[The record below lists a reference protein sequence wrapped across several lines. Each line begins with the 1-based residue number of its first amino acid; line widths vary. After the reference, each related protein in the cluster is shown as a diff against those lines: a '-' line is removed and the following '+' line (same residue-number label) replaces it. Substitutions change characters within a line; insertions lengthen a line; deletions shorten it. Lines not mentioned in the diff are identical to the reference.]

1 MKRMFRTWLVLLALG
16 AALLGQATDPTL
28 DDVLAGY
35 YKARGGLEKLQGLKG
50 WKLTGTIVLTA
61 QELAMPLAMWQKVP
75 DKLRVE
81 TTIEG
86 RTTVQAYDGRTAWW
100 IVPLVSAQA
109 REMPPDQGLPFR
121 RQAGFEDPLVV
132 WKEKGYRLELLGREP
147 AEGAPARK
155 LRLTTADGSVILFFI
170 DDAGLVRKSAIPL
183 APGENPPLLEVI
195 YGDYRPV
202 DGLMMPFSIENR
214 DNGRTLMTIAAESI
228 EIAPDL
234 PDSLFAMPGSAAKG
248 EDRKGGEQKPA
259 AKPGKEKG
267 KKPKK

>member
-1 MKRMFRTWLVLLALG
+1 MKRMFQTWLVLLALG
-16 AALLGQATDPTL
+16 APLFGELKEPTL
-28 DDVLAGY
+28 DEVLARY
-35 YKARGGLEKLQGLKG
+35 YQARGGLEKLQGLKG

-61 QELAMPLAMWQKVP
+61 QGLAMPLAMWQKVP

-81 TTIEG
+81 TTFEE
-86 RTTVQAYDGRTAWW
+86 RTTVQAFDGRTAWW
-100 IVPLVSAQA
+100 IVPLISAQA

-132 WKEKGYRLELLGREP
+132 WKEKGHRLELLGREP

-155 LRLTTADGSVILFFI
+155 LRLTTADGSVILFFL
-170 DDAGLVRKSAIPL
+170 DDAGLVRKSAMPL
-183 APGENPPLLEVI
+183 APGEDPPLLEVI

-202 DGLMMPFSIENR
+202 DGLLMPFTIENR
-214 DNGRTLMTIAAESI
+214 RNGQTQMTIEAESI

-234 PDSLFAMPGSAAKG
+234 PDSLFAMPAGAAKG
-248 EDRKGGEQKPA
+248 EGRKGGEAKPA
-259 AKPGKEKG
+259 AKPKKDKE

>member
-1 MKRMFRTWLVLLALG
+1 MKRLLRTWLVLAALG
-16 AALLGQATDPTL
+16 VPLLGQVKEPTL

-35 YKARGGLEKLQGLKG
+35 YKARGGLEKLQALKG

-61 QELAMPLAMWQKVP
+61 QGLAMPLAMWQKSP

-81 TTIEG
+81 TTFEG

-132 WKEKGYRLELLGREP
+132 WKEKGHRLELLGRAQ
-147 AEGAPARK
+147 AEGVPVRRLK
-155 LRLTTADGSVILFFI
+155 LTTADGNAVLFFI
-170 DDAGLVRKSAIPL
+170 DDAGLLRKSAMPL
-183 APGENPPLLEVI
+183 APGDDPPLLEVI

-202 DGLMMPFSIENR
+202 DGLLMPFAVENR

-234 PDSLFAMPGSAAKG
+234 PDSLFAMPGGGAKG
-248 EDRKGGEQKPA
+248 EGRKGGEPKPA
-259 AKPGKEKG
+259 ATPRKARE

>member
-16 AALLGQATDPTL
+16 APLFGELKEPTL
-28 DDVLAGY
+28 DEVLAGY

-61 QELAMPLAMWQKVP
+61 QGLAMPLAMWQRYP

-81 TTIEG
+81 TTFEG
-86 RTTVQAYDGRTAWW
+86 RTTVQAFDGKKAWW
-100 IVPLVSAQA
+100 IVPLISDKA

-132 WKEKGYRLELLGREP
+132 WKEKGYRLELLGREQ

-155 LRLTTADGSVILFFI
+155 LRLTTAEGGQVLYFL
-170 DDAGLVRKSAIPL
+170 DDAGLLRKSAMPL
-183 APGENPPLLEVI
+183 APGEDPPLLEVV

-202 DGLMMPFSIENR
+202 DGLQMPFTIENR
-214 DNGRTLMTIAAESI
+214 DNGRTQMTIEAESI

-234 PDSLFAMPGSAAKG
+234 PDSLFAMPGDAAKKDG
-248 EDRKGGEQKPA
+248 REGGDRVRA
-259 AKPGKEKG
+259 AKPGKDKE